1 MGLQSDLVDKNRI
14 YFHLGARIVQLYDPP
29 GTWMDV
35 DTNVEMR
42 IHCDLLL
49 SREAPRILSSRINV

>member
-1 MGLQSDLVDKNRI
+1 
-14 YFHLGARIVQLYDPP
+14 
-29 GTWMDV
+29 MDV

-49 SREAPRILSSRINV
+49 SREAPRILSSRINVWLTGEVIPLWFAR